1 MPDSWTR
8 RGSIWIRESDSRAL
22 LTPQPP
28 TSFLSDFDFSVNPYA
43 GCPFACA
50 DCYVPALPSVKF
62 RRELLPDGRPLK
74 AASAWGTWLEVRGR
88 SPEILAKALE
98 QGHLDGTRL

>member
-1 MPDSWTR
+1 MLCASGATRRSRWPRTLITLPEGLLMPDPWTR
-8 RGSIWIRESDSRAL
+8 RGSTWIRESKSSAL

-62 RRELLPDGRPLK
+62 RRELLPDGHPLK
-74 AASAWGTWLEVRGR
+74 AAG
-88 SPEILAKALE
+88 
-98 QGHLDGTRL
+98 